1 MRISEIFRLVWLNLS
16 QNKFKVILT
25 SIGIV
30 VGSATI
36 MMVIA
41 IGTGGKEEVAEQF
54 KNLNA
59 GAIDISYEGGAM
71 AGFTMGSGGS
81 SGGGNRGGSGSMPNM
96 GAMPDMG
103 SMGNAMPNMGGSNRG
118 GGGSM
123 PSFGGGEMPSFGGGS
138 MPDFGGGGM
147 PSFGGGDFSSMFG
160 GGMPGGFGNMFGGG
174 MFGDGGDNRMNQEAV
189 TLTQNDMED
198 LEVFVPGI
206 SNSTISYSTTTS
218 VEGGDLDSASYYT
231 IAGVLDN
238 YATLSNLTISTGEF
252 LSAQND
258 ESKEKVCVLGY
269 STANEIFGSA
279 YEAYE
284 QEVYIDGR
292 PYTVV
297 GVLEEMGTVASG
309 ISPDTAIF
317 IPYSTGIKYVT
328 GESISP
334 TVTVIAEDVNHIDA
348 VITNIETVLADSYPN
363 TQFTISDA
371 GSKMDAA
378 NASNETLQVL
388 LVSMAIIVFIVGGIG
403 IMNVLFVSVKER
415 TNEIGILKALG
426 CSRRDILLEFLLE
439 AACMSLVGAVIGVLL
454 SLGITPIVELLS
466 VRVELSV
473 GGALLSLVFG
483 VVTGSIFGFY
493 PAYKASRLVP
503 VVALNAE

>member
-1 MRISEIFRLVWLNLS
+1 MRLSEIFRLVWLNLS

-59 GAIDISYEGGAM
+59 GAIDIS
-71 AGFTMGSGGS
+71 F
-81 SGGGNRGGSGSMPNM
+81 GGSGTVGFSMGGSDNSGSTQNSGAMPSMDFNIGSMPDLSAMAN
-96 GAMPDMG
+96 AMPDM
-103 SMGNAMPNMGGSNRG
+103 SG
-118 GGGSM
+118 GG
-123 PSFGGGEMPSFGGGS
+123 
-138 MPDFGGGGM
+138 
-147 PSFGGGDFSSMFG
+147 FG
-160 GGMPGGFGNMFGGG
+160 GGMPDMSNMPDMSGGGFSFGGMGGFGGMFGGMFGGG
-174 MFGDGGDNRMNQEAV
+174 SRGDGGDNRMNRE
-189 TLTQNDMED
+189 TIILTESDMED

-206 SNSTISYSTTTS
+206 TNSTISYSTTTS
-218 VEGGDLDSASYYT
+218 VEGGDLESASYYT

-238 YATLSNLTISTGEF
+238 YAAISNLSISVGEF
-252 LSAQND
+252 LSEEND
-258 ESKEKVCVLGY
+258 DGKEKVCVLGA
-269 STANEIFGSA
+269 STASEIFGSV

-284 QEVYIDGR
+284 GEVYIDGR
-292 PYTVV
+292 PYKVV
-297 GVLEEMGTVASG
+297 GVLDEMGTVASG

-317 IPYSTGIKYVT
+317 IPYSTGIKYIT
-328 GESISP
+328 GDSISP
-334 TVTVIAEDVNHIDA
+334 TVTVIAEDVNHIDT
-348 VITNIETVLADSYPN
+348 VIANVETVLADSYPN

-378 NASNETLQVL
+378 NASNDTLQLL

-454 SLGITPIVELLS
+454 SLGITPIVELFS

-473 GGALLSLVFG
+473 SGAVLSLVFG
-483 VVTGSIFGFY
+483 VVTGSVFGFY
-493 PAYKASRLVP
+493 PAFKASRLVP